1 MIDRGEAAWYMT
13 NKLTRIKPMDGLN
26 IAEAK
31 AQFSDLI
38 ERAESGEEIEIRRR
52 GKPVAKIVPIYPP
65 RKPIDFEMLR
75 ELRSSMKMSEITGVE
90 ILREMRD
97 SRY

>member
-1 MIDRGEAAWYMT
+1 MSA
-13 NKLTRIKPMDGLN
+13 LN

-31 AQFSDLI
+31 ARFSDLI
-38 ERAESGEEIEIRRR
+38 GRAEGGEEIEIMRR
-52 GKPVAKIVPIYPP
+52 GKPVAKIVPIQRPK
-65 RKPIDFEMLR
+65 KPIDIEALR
-75 ELRSSMKMSEITGVE
+75 ELRSRMTPSEITGVE

>member
-1 MIDRGEAAWYMT
+1 
-13 NKLTRIKPMDGLN
+13 MDAFN

-31 AQFSDLI
+31 AHFSDLV
-38 ERAESGEEIEIRRR
+38 ERAEEGEEIEIRRR
-52 GKPVAKIVPIYPP
+52 GKPVAKIVPIDRPK
-65 RKPIDFEMLR
+65 KPIDIEALR
-75 ELRSSMKMSEITGVE
+75 AFTAGQKISEVSGVE

>member
-1 MIDRGEAAWYMT
+1 
-13 NKLTRIKPMDGLN
+13 MDAFN

-31 AQFSDLI
+31 AHFSDLI
-38 ERAESGEEIEIRRR
+38 ERAEEGEEIEIRRR
-52 GKPVAKIVPIYPP
+52 GKPVAKIVPIERP
-65 RKPIDFEMLR
+65 RKPVDIEKLR
-75 ELRSSMKMSEITGVE
+75 ALTAGQKKSEITGVE